1 MVNLGPYIT
10 RNNYGRTEYE
20 CAYCYKTTTSLT
32 ALGQHCRDSAA
43 HSWCCRCERV
53 FPHARALNDHL
64 KYSSSHNV
72 CERDY
77 CDEDFATYD
86 EWARHNVDHHNWCR
100 PCNWFARDQYALT
113 LHDINQ
119 HFMCAECGSF
129 FQNDNNRRMHMIT
142 HQERDRECYGCTR
155 MFSSFSSMLIHLE
168 SGTCFTDRGQLN
180 YVATE
185 YMDSDEYFRGFDTM
199 NPFFCPACQT
209 GFNRLSSLY
218 QHVEMR
224 PDCVHL
230 LCYGECLDGLESY
243 LQDEL

>member
-1 MVNLGPYIT
+1 MVNLGPCII

-119 HFMCAECGSF
+119 HFMCGKCGSF
-129 FQNDNNRRMHMIT
+129 FQNDNNRRMVCPWHP
-142 HQERDRECYGCTR
+142 D
-155 MFSSFSSMLIHLE
+155 IHSLALADV
-168 SGTCFTDRGQLN
+168 FAILVAYAIF
-180 YVATE
+180 YV
-185 YMDSDEYFRGFDTM
+185 
-199 NPFFCPACQT
+199 
-209 GFNRLSSLY
+209 LSTNLRSI
-218 QHVEMR
+218 
-224 PDCVHL
+224 
-230 LCYGECLDGLESY
+230 
-243 LQDEL
+243 